1 MPSPSPSASPSSI
14 RSHGRAGPIVG
25 AILGVLGAVTVE
37 RRRHAQAEATLR
49 RETAER
55 EAERALLAAQL
66 VTAEQDE
73 RRRLALALHD
83 GPLQSLSGIALMHDA
98 ALAALREGR
107 PDEAAKVIESALQRE
122 RELIQT
128 VRDLSFALEPVILRD
143 QGFGA
148 AVRALANQIE
158 QARRISVT
166 LDVGAGERLGEKA
179 QVALYQT
186 IREALSQAV
195 RRRPTQISVGIEAR
209 PDGGYAAAVAD
220 DGVEERRRA
229 NLEAIGER
237 ARVINGAVSVEPGP
251 EGGTVVLVSLPAYV
265 AAAAP

>member
-14 RSHGRAGPIVG
+14 SPHGRAGPIVG

-55 EAERALLAAQL
+55 EAERTLLAAQL

-73 RRRLALALHD
+73 RRRLAVALHD

-98 ALAALREGR
+98 ALAALREDR
-107 PDEAAKVIESALQRE
+107 PDEAVNVIERALQRE

-166 LDVGAGERLGEKA
+166 LDVGAGARPGGEGGGGGA
-179 QVALYQT
+179 APTGL
-186 IREALSQAV
+186 EGGS
-195 RRRPTQISVGIEAR
+195 RRPPLRR
-209 PDGGYAAAVAD
+209 PQGRLLSPPGRRAALRVPSRGTLD
-220 DGVEERRRA
+220 ERRFTDRSS
-229 NLEAIGER
+229 R
-237 ARVINGAVSVEPGP
+237 AVS
-251 EGGTVVLVSLPAYV
+251 
-265 AAAAP
+265 AAIRPRT